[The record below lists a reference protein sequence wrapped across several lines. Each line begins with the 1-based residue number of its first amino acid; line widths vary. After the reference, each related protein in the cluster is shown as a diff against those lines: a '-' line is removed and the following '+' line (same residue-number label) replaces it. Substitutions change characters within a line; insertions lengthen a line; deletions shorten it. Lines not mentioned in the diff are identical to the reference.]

1 MKQTTVLCNK
11 KTHKKVELLMGK
23 AQPEPCTYIYYS
35 RPGQMIDKYIIAWFL
50 GKGKFYGRINK
61 RNYPGTTR
69 NTSF

>member
-1 MKQTTVLCNK
+1 
-11 KTHKKVELLMGK
+11 MGK